1 MRFATFPTIVNY
13 TLYTLFHN
21 DSTRQASLMNPILP
35 LSSPDLTLANAGGK
49 GANLSALIRGGFD
62 APGGFVITTAAYDAF
77 VAANGLTDAIGESV
91 AAIDPADPT
100 AFDRASDAI
109 RARFA
114 QARLPDDLAADILAA
129 YADVF
134 SDAAPVA
141 VRSSATAEDLPDA
154 SFAGQ
159 QETYLNVVGPDALL
173 EAVVACWSSL
183 WTGRAIA
190 YRRRQSIAPDDVSLA
205 VVVQRMIPAETAGVM
220 FTVHPVSGDDG
231 QVVINAAWGLGE
243 ALVSGQVNPDT
254 YITAKESGGLLEVS
268 IGDKAVMT
276 AAQGAGTAEVAVD
289 PARQRQRALSDGQVG
304 ELVAVG
310 RRIEE
315 HFGAPQDIE
324 WAFAGGQLFIL
335 QSRPVTT
342 TAQPRRIPGDDAWP
356 PLLSHA
362 PRPYDLWSQADLGE
376 RWPDPL
382 TPLTWSEW
390 KPITEANMRG
400 SFAGIREAWLDEIE
414 WMRREAGHAYLNEG
428 ALAYAL
434 HRGYGMPAS
443 SFADSLGSADGLVEL
458 YPKWHV
464 PTALR
469 RAPLM
474 LGLMRRWGQLIDGYE
489 AEFPQIDREVDAW
502 MARDL
507 SGLSDRQLW
516 EEAQGVWLA
525 RVIRTIDAHAASTSQ
540 SMNAYTQ
547 MEGTLKR
554 FVGDGSAIH
563 ALTGGIDG
571 VIQAELVPAL
581 WEIAQAIRA
590 AGLEKLLLENDAESA
605 WQALQTAPGAQPALE
620 KLAVFLRRHGHRCT
634 TEAEYLHPRWA
645 EKPGLVIEQ
654 IAGYLR
660 LGDDFDPTGAEARQ
674 RAQREE
680 ATRQIEA
687 RLNFVQRGFFRSSL
701 KRLHRLVRM
710 RDNGQHYLVKLML
723 PVRRCYGLLA
733 ARWAE
738 RGWLPEAEAFFFL
751 VKEEIAAVI
760 AGGEPSGLAEK
771 AAARRAA
778 WEHWMAQPDF
788 PDVLDAAGRPV
799 VAAQRDGDG
808 LRGIAASA
816 GRVTGRA
823 RVILSPQE
831 ATSLQPGDILVTRAT
846 DPGWTPVFALISGV
860 VLEIGG
866 QLSHGA
872 IVAREYGL
880 PAVVNVAGAT
890 RQIVD
895 GETITVDGSAGVVV
909 KG

>member
-1 MRFATFPTIVNY
+1 MQ
-13 TLYTLFHN
+13 L
-21 DSTRQASLMNPILP
+21 ILP

-49 GANLSALIRGGFD
+49 AANLSALIRGGFHV
-62 APGGFVITTAAYDAF
+62 PGGFVVTTAGYNAF
-77 VAANGLTDAIGESV
+77 VAANGLAAPIIALVE
-91 AAIDPADPT
+91 AIDAADPT
-100 AFDRASDAI
+100 AYDRASEEI
-109 RARFA
+109 RALFA
-114 QARLPDDLAADILAA
+114 SASQPDDLRGAVLAA
-129 YADVF
+129 YADAIP
-134 SDAAPVA
+134 DASPVA
-141 VRSSATAEDLPDA
+141 MRSSATAEDLPDA

-159 QETYLNVVGPDALL
+159 QDTYLNIIGPEALL
-173 EAVVACWSSL
+173 DAVTHCWSSL

-190 YRRRQSIAPDDVSLA
+190 YRQRRSIAPDDVSLA
-205 VVVQRMIPAETAGVM
+205 VVVQQMVPAQVAGVL
-220 FTVHPVSGDDG
+220 FTVHPVTGDDD
-231 QVVINAAWGLGE
+231 QVIINATWGLGE

-254 YITAKESGGLLEVS
+254 YIAAKVSGGLLEVV

-276 AAQGAGTAEVAVD
+276 AAQANGTAEVAVD
-289 PARQRQRALSDGQVG
+289 AARQRQRALTDRQVG
-304 ELVAVG
+304 ELTAIG
-310 RRIEE
+310 RRIEQ
-315 HFGAPQDIE
+315 HFNAPQDVE
-324 WAFAGGQLFIL
+324 WAYADNALYIL

-342 TAQPRRIPGDDAWP
+342 TARPNRIPGDDAWP
-356 PLLSHA
+356 PLLSKKA
-362 PRPYDLWSQADLGE
+362 RDYDLWSQADLGE

-390 KPITEANMRG
+390 RPITEANMRG
-400 SFAGIREAWLDEIE
+400 SFAGINEPWLDEIE
-414 WMRREAGHAYLNEG
+414 WMRREQGHAYLNEG

-443 SFADSLGSADGLVEL
+443 AFADGMGSAAGLVER
-458 YPKWHV
+458 YPKWHI

-474 LGLMRRWGQLIDGYE
+474 LGMMRRWGQLIDGYE
-489 AEFPQIDREVDAW
+489 AEFAQIDRDVDGW

-507 SGLSDRQLW
+507 SGLSDQQLW
-516 EEAQGVWLA
+516 DAAQNVWLA

-540 SMNAYTQ
+540 SMSAYSQ
-547 MEGTLKR
+547 MEGTLAR
-554 FVGDGSAIH
+554 FLGDGAAIQS
-563 ALTGGIDG
+563 LVTGIDG

-581 WEIAQAIRA
+581 WEIAQNIRA
-590 AGLEKLLLENDAESA
+590 AGLAALLLENDAQAA
-605 WQALQTAPGAQPALE
+605 WEALQAAPGAASILE
-620 KLAVFLRRHGHRCT
+620 KLQAFLRRHGHRCA
-634 TEAEYLHPRWA
+634 TEAEYLNPRWVEA
-645 EKPGLVIEQ
+645 PWLVIEQ

-660 LGDDFDPTGAEARQ
+660 AGDGFDPSGAEERQ
-674 RAQREE
+674 RAQHAE
-680 ATRQIEA
+680 AIRAVEA
-687 RLNFVQRGFFRSSL
+687 KLNFAQRGYFRWGL

-723 PVRRCYGLLA
+723 PVRHSYALLA
-733 ARWAE
+733 ERWAQ
-738 RGWLPEAEAFFFL
+738 RGWLAQADDFFFL

-760 AGGEPSGLAEK
+760 TGGAASGLSAR

-778 WEHWMAQPDF
+778 WQHWMAQATF
-788 PDVLDAAGRPV
+788 PEVLDAAGKPV
-799 VAAQRDGDG
+799 VAAVTDENA
-808 LRGIAASA
+808 LTGIAASG

-831 ATSLQPGDILVTRAT
+831 ATSLQAGDILVTRST

-890 RQIVD
+890 RRIVD
-895 GETITVDGSAGVVV
+895 GETITVDGGAGVVV